1 MNKKYTFDVL
11 HEVCKYDSPDT
22 LLKFMKELSKTAN
35 LRQYCRNRT
44 DEDIPVV
51 ISKAEYR
58 LLKNIKRDYFT
69 NMKDK
74 SLCECCKKCDNCT

>member
-11 HEVCKYDSPDT
+11 HEVYKYDSPDA
-22 LLKFMKELSKTAN
+22 LLKFMRELSKTAN
-35 LRQYCRNRT
+35 LRQYSKNRT

-69 NMKDK
+69 NLKNEF
-74 SLCECCKKCDNCT
+74 LCECCKKCDNCT